1 LEEKPSRGEKMSYLL
16 NVEEIL
22 GFAVYIEQRGYEFYV
37 GAMKKFSEARITE
50 LFQYLADEE
59 FKHEEFF
66 KKLLE
71 QSGGI
76 KEESRDPEY
85 QAYMR
90 EFCKAHSLADR
101 EATAARLA
109 AARGL
114 EEVLD
119 MAAGFEKDSIVF
131 FSELK
136 TIYTKGNSAAV
147 DKIIHEEMGHLRKI
161 FQVKREYANK

>member
-1 LEEKPSRGEKMSYLL
+1 MSYLL
-16 NVEEIL
+16 DVKEIL
-22 GFAVYIEQRGYEFYV
+22 EFAVYIEQRGYEFYV
-37 GAMKKFSEARITE
+37 GAMKKFSEPKATE

-71 QSGGI
+71 QSGGM
-76 KEESRDPEY
+76 KGESRDQEY
-85 QAYMR
+85 QSYMR
-90 EFCKAHSLADR
+90 EFCKAHSLANR

-109 AARGL
+109 KASGL
-114 EEVLD
+114 DEILD
-119 MAAGFEKDSIVF
+119 MAMGFEKDSIIF

-136 TIYTKGNSAAV
+136 EIYTKGNSAAM

-161 FQVKREYANK
+161 FQMKREMVKK

>member
-1 LEEKPSRGEKMSYLL
+1 MSYLL
-16 NVEEIL
+16 AVKEIL
-22 GFAVYIEQRGYEFYV
+22 EFAVYIEQRGYEFYV

-71 QSGGI
+71 QSGGVRGG
-76 KEESRDPEY
+76 SRDPEY
-85 QAYMR
+85 QAYMH

-101 EATAARLA
+101 EATTARLA
-109 AARGL
+109 QASSL
-114 EEVLD
+114 EEVLE
-119 MAAGFEKDSIVF
+119 MAMGFEKDSIIF

-136 TIYTKGNSAAV
+136 GIYTKGNYAAV

-161 FQVKREYANK
+161 FQIKREMVKK

>member
-1 LEEKPSRGEKMSYLL
+1 MSYLL
-16 NVEEIL
+16 DVKEIL
-22 GFAVYIEQRGYEFYV
+22 EFAIYIEERGYEFYV
-37 GAMKKFSEARITE
+37 NAMKKFKEARITE

-76 KEESRDPEY
+76 KGEKHDPEY

-101 EATAARLA
+101 EATTARLA
-109 AARGL
+109 KASGV
-114 EEVLD
+114 EDVLD
-119 MAAGFEKDSIVF
+119 MAMNFEKDSIVF

-136 TIYTKGNSAAV
+136 EIYTKGNFVAV
-147 DKIIHEEMGHLRKI
+147 DTIIHEEMGHLRKI
-161 FQVKREYANK
+161 FQLKRELTKK